1 MGRFQRGIKD
11 QSFIQALN
19 DLRKNSDSSWSKM
32 VEDRILFIAIRDE
45 YIDVYY
51 KGNSICKLSYNNG
64 VIVEVHYKYLNL
76 SRPQTENVYVKIKG
90 GKYHEDI
97 DLIKK
102 ASENYV
108 DEEKSEVYSTI
119 LANSDNNVIDVEIAF
134 PRADVLQKRKGI
146 DTIDYLRLERGQN
159 SNTDIRLV
167 FYEVNLLIN
176 SEIKSRTTP
185 KVLEQIDRC
194 EEALHNHEAD
204 ILTSYALVAK
214 NLMKLGLIRNRDLI
228 RRVADNPQSLSIDFK
243 PRLIIPGYDQDQKD
257 GEVWNAHRDKLREV
271 LGDRLTIRG

>member
-1 MGRFQRGIKD
+1 MSGFQRGIND

-19 DLRKNSDSSWSKM
+19 DLKKNSDSYWNKM
-32 VEDRILFIAIRDE
+32 VEDRILFVAIRDE
-45 YIDVYY
+45 YINVYY
-51 KGNSICKLSYNNG
+51 KGNSICKLSYNKG
-64 VIVEVHYKYLNL
+64 VIAEVHYKYLNL
-76 SRPQTENVYVKIKG
+76 PRPQTENVYVKVKD

-102 ASENYV
+102 ASANYA

-134 PRADVLQKRKGI
+134 PQADVLHKRKRI
-146 DTIDYLRLERGQN
+146 DKIDYLRLERGQN

-167 FYEVNLLIN
+167 FYEVKLLIN

-185 KVLEQIDRC
+185 KVLEQIDRY

-228 RRVADNPQSLSIDFK
+228 RLVADNPQSLSIDFK
-243 PRLIIPGYDQDQKD
+243 PRLIIPGNDQDQKD
-257 GEVWNAHRDKLREV
+257 GKVWSTHRDKLSEA

>member
-97 DLIKK
+97 DIHYFTHL
-102 ASENYV
+102 
-108 DEEKSEVYSTI
+108 
-119 LANSDNNVIDVEIAF
+119 
-134 PRADVLQKRKGI
+134 
-146 DTIDYLRLERGQN
+146 
-159 SNTDIRLV
+159 
-167 FYEVNLLIN
+167 
-176 SEIKSRTTP
+176 
-185 KVLEQIDRC
+185 
-194 EEALHNHEAD
+194 
-204 ILTSYALVAK
+204 
-214 NLMKLGLIRNRDLI
+214 DLI
-228 RRVADNPQSLSIDFK
+228 FQVI
-243 PRLIIPGYDQDQKD
+243 LIYFY
-257 GEVWNAHRDKLREV
+257 
-271 LGDRLTIRG
+271 